1 MTSQKSCLG
10 ACVAAGLAAVAIAAC
25 GDSNDTSTSGG
36 TASTKAVSG
45 SLSIVGVW
53 TGDEQKSFQAVLDG
67 FKAKFPDVRVRYDP
81 AGDNVPTVLG
91 TAVEGGRPPD
101 LATVAQPG
109 VVTEF
114 QKKGALKPLDF
125 AKSTVSENYPADFV
139 KLGTIGGKLY
149 SFVFKA
155 ANKSTVWFN
164 VSAFKNAG
172 VSPPK
177 TWDEF
182 LKNAKTLKA
191 SGVPAY
197 SLGGAD
203 GWTLTD
209 LFENLYLR
217 QAGPDRYDRL
227 STHELKWTDASVK
240 TTLKTMAQ
248 VLGDTSNIAG
258 GKSGALQTEFP
269 KSVENVFSDPPK
281 AAMVIEGDFV
291 PGVVASKTKLK
302 PKTGYDVFPFPA
314 VGDATNAVVGG
325 GDSLVLFKN
334 TAAGR
339 ELVKYLAGP
348 EAAQIWVR
356 RGGFSSPNKN
366 VPESAYPDEI
376 TRTTATAIAK
386 SDAFR
391 FDMSDLAPPAF
402 GGTPGSGE
410 WKILQDFLKDSSD
423 PAATAQKLEDA
434 AAKAFG

>member
-1 MTSQKSCLG
+1 VTKHTFHLG
-10 ACVAAGLAAVAIAAC
+10 TFAAAGLAAVAVAGC
-25 GDSNDTSTSGG
+25 GDSNDTSKGGG
-36 TASTKAVSG
+36 TASTKNVSG

-67 FKAKFPDVRVRYDP
+67 FKAKFPDIRVRYDP

-109 VVTEF
+109 VVAEF
-114 QKKGALKPLDF
+114 QKKGALKSLDF
-125 AKSTVSENYPADFV
+125 AKPTISDNYPADFV
-139 KLGTIGGKLY
+139 KLGTIAGKLY
-149 SFVFKA
+149 SFVFKG

-177 TWDEF
+177 TWPEF

-217 QAGPDRYDRL
+217 QAGPDKYDQL
-227 STHELKWTDASVK
+227 ATHDLKWTDASVK
-240 TTLKTMAQ
+240 TTLRTMAQ
-248 VLGDTSNIAG
+248 VLGDASNIAG

-269 KSVENVFSDPPK
+269 KSVENVFADPPK

-291 PGVVASKTKLK
+291 PGVVATKTKLK

-325 GDSLVLFKN
+325 GDSLVLFKD
-334 TAAGR
+334 TPGGR
-339 ELVKYLAGP
+339 ELVKYLASP
-348 EAAQIWVR
+348 EAAEIWVR

-366 VPESAYPDEI
+366 VPASAYPDEI
-376 TRTTATAIAK
+376 TRTIATAIAK
-386 SDAFR
+386 ADAFR
-391 FDMSDLAPPAF
+391 FDMSDLAPASF
-402 GGTPGSGE
+402 GGTAGQGE
-410 WKILQDFLKDSSD
+410 WKLLQDFLADPKDVD
-423 PAATAQKLEDA
+423 GTAAKLEA
-434 AAKAFG
+434 SAAKAFK